1 MKLLINPS
9 NRLVKVLNDD
19 GATLKGF
26 CVDCISVTS
35 LMYQKKN
42 EDVWHEIKVSY
53 TNNPSCIV
61 VNGVT
66 YKNNVL
72 VDILTDT
79 EIKSFFLADT
89 KSVVMYD
96 NGKMI
101 EASN

>member
-1 MKLLINPS
+1 MKLLISPS
-9 NRLVKVLNDD
+9 NRLVKVFNDK
-19 GATLKGF
+19 GATLKSF
-26 CVDCISVTS
+26 CVNCLSSTS
-35 LMYQKKN
+35 LMYQKNN

-53 TNNPSCIV
+53 TNNPSCII
-61 VNGVT
+61 VNGIAF
-66 YKNNVL
+66 KDNAL